1 MAYGFGYLISRISAY
16 VVSTGRRGVENVMYS
31 QEQMLKI
38 IQEKNVEFLRLQF
51 TDISGIVKNVAIPAT
66 QMGKALKS
74 GISFDG
80 SSIEGFARIQE
91 SDMVLRPDLSTFSLL
106 PWRSKDGS
114 NEARLICDVHL
125 PNGKPFEGD
134 PRYVL
139 RKQLEIAKEMGFTM
153 NVGPELEF
161 FLFEKQNGGSATTP
175 HDHGGYF
182 DLGPVDLAEDVRREI
197 VRALTQ
203 MGFTIEASHHEVARG
218 QHEIDFVYDDA
229 LKNADKVV
237 TFKYVTK
244 TIAMQEGLRATF
256 MPKPIFGA
264 SGTGM
269 HANISL
275 FRGLENA
282 FFDPDTDLN
291 ISDLARF
298 FVGGL
303 IEHACAITAIAN
315 PLINSYKRL
324 VSGFEAPVYITWS
337 GPNRSSLI
345 RIPAGRGL
353 STRLEFRSPDP
364 TCNPYLTF
372 AVILAAG
379 LDGIKRGIDPGEP
392 VDLNVY
398 HLTALERES
407 MDIKTLPAN
416 LKEALDY
423 LEADKV
429 IRVALGEHVYENI
442 MRLGLSEWEA
452 YNTFVHP
459 WEIERYINNY

>member
-1 MAYGFGYLISRISAY
+1 
-16 VVSTGRRGVENVMYS
+16 MYS
-31 QEQMLKI
+31 QEQVLKI
-38 IQEKNVEFLRLQF
+38 VQEKNVEFLRLQF

-66 QMGKALKS
+66 QIGKALKS

-91 SDMVLRPDLSTFSLL
+91 SDMVLQPDLSTFSLL
-106 PWRSKDGS
+106 PWRTKDGS

-134 PRYVL
+134 PRHVL
-139 RKQLEIAKEMGFTM
+139 RQQLKKAQEMGFSM

-161 FLFEKQNGGSATTP
+161 FLFEKQNGGSATIP
-175 HDHGGYF
+175 HDFGGYF

-203 MGFTIEASHHEVARG
+203 MGFTIEASHHEVAKG

-244 TIAMQEGLRATF
+244 TIAMREGLRATF
-256 MPKPIFGA
+256 MPKPIYGA
-264 SGTGM
+264 AGTGM

-275 FRGLENA
+275 FRGGENA
-282 FFDPDTDLN
+282 FFDSEAKTG

-298 FVGGL
+298 FIGGL

-353 STRLEFRSPDP
+353 STRVEFRSPDP

-379 LDGIKRGIDPGEP
+379 MDGIKRGIDPGEP

-398 HLTALERES
+398 HLSPAERKALG
-407 MDIKTLPAN
+407 IKTLPAN

-423 LEADKV
+423 LEADSV
-429 IRVALGEHVYENI
+429 VRGALGEHVFENI
-442 MRLGLSEWEA
+442 MRLGLLEWEA
-452 YNTFVHP
+452 YNTYVHP
-459 WEIERYINNY
+459 WEVERYINTF

>member
-1 MAYGFGYLISRISAY
+1 
-16 VVSTGRRGVENVMYS
+16 MYS

-91 SDMVLRPDLSTFSLL
+91 SDMVLQPDLSTFSLL

-134 PRYVL
+134 PRHVL
-139 RKQLEIAKEMGFTM
+139 RRQLDIAREMGFKM

-175 HDHGGYF
+175 HDYGGYF

-203 MGFTIEASHHEVARG
+203 MDFTIEASHHEVARG

-244 TIAMQEGLRATF
+244 TIAMQAGLRATF
-256 MPKPIFGA
+256 MPKPIYGA
-264 SGTGM
+264 AGTGM

-275 FRGLENA
+275 FRGMENA
-282 FFDPDTDLN
+282 FFDPDTDMN

-324 VSGFEAPVYITWS
+324 VSGYEAPVYITWS

-379 LDGIKRGIDPGEP
+379 LDGIKRGIDPGDA

-398 HLTALERES
+398 HLTPGERKS
-407 MDIKTLPAN
+407 LDIKTLPAN

-429 IRVALGEHVYENI
+429 IREALGEHVYENI
-442 MRLGLSEWEA
+442 MRLGLLEWEA

>member
-1 MAYGFGYLISRISAY
+1 
-16 VVSTGRRGVENVMYS
+16 MYS

-66 QMGKALKS
+66 QMGKALKN

-175 HDHGGYF
+175 HDYGGYF

-256 MPKPIFGA
+256 MPKPIYGA

-282 FFDPDTDLN
+282 FFDPDTDMN

-324 VSGFEAPVYITWS
+324 VSGYEAPVYITWS

-407 MDIKTLPAN
+407 LDIKTLPAN

-429 IRVALGEHVYENI
+429 IREALGEHVYENI

-459 WEIERYINNY
+459 WEVERYINNY

>member
-1 MAYGFGYLISRISAY
+1 
-16 VVSTGRRGVENVMYS
+16 MYS
-31 QEQMLKI
+31 PEQVLKT

-51 TDISGIVKNVAIPAT
+51 TDISGIVKNVAIPAS

-91 SDMVLRPDLSTFSLL
+91 SDMVLRPDLSTFCIL

-125 PNGKPFEGD
+125 PNGSPFEGD
-134 PRYVL
+134 PRCVL
-139 RKQLEIAKEMGFTM
+139 RRQLEAAKEMGYKM

-175 HDHGGYF
+175 HDFGGYF

-197 VRALTQ
+197 IRALTQ
-203 MGFTIEASHHEVARG
+203 MDFTIEASHHEVARG

-244 TIAMQEGLRATF
+244 TIAMREGLRATF
-256 MPKPIFGA
+256 MPKPIYGA
-264 SGTGM
+264 AGTGM

-275 FRGLENA
+275 FRGEENA
-282 FFDPDTDLN
+282 FYDPGAAMD

-303 IEHACAITAIAN
+303 IEHASAITAIAN

-379 LDGIKRGIDPGEP
+379 LDGIKRGIDPGDA

-398 HLTALERES
+398 HLTAAERKA
-407 MDIKTLPAN
+407 MGIRTLPAN
-416 LKEALDY
+416 LKEALDC
-423 LEADKV
+423 LEQDRV
-429 IRVALGEHVYENI
+429 IRAALGEHVFENI

-459 WEIERYINNY
+459 WEVERYINIF

>member
-1 MAYGFGYLISRISAY
+1 
-16 VVSTGRRGVENVMYS
+16 MYS
-31 QEQMLKI
+31 PEQVLKT

-51 TDISGIVKNVAIPAT
+51 TDISGIVKNVAIPAS

-91 SDMVLRPDLSTFSLL
+91 SDMVLRPDLSTFCIL

-125 PNGKPFEGD
+125 PSGSPFEGD

-139 RKQLEIAKEMGFTM
+139 RRQLEAAKEMGYKM

-175 HDHGGYF
+175 HDFGGYF

-197 VRALTQ
+197 VRALTL
-203 MGFTIEASHHEVARG
+203 MDFTIEASHHEVARG

-244 TIAMQEGLRATF
+244 TIAMREGLRATF
-256 MPKPIFGA
+256 MPKPIYGA
-264 SGTGM
+264 AGTGM

-275 FRGLENA
+275 FRGEENA
-282 FFDPDTDLN
+282 FYDPGAAMN

-379 LDGIKRGIDPGEP
+379 LDGIKRGIDPGEA

-398 HLTALERES
+398 HLTAAERKA
-407 MDIKTLPAN
+407 MGIRTLPAN
-416 LKEALDY
+416 LKEALDC
-423 LEADKV
+423 LEQDRV
-429 IRVALGEHVYENI
+429 IRAALGEHVFENI

-459 WEIERYINNY
+459 WEVERYINIF

>member
-1 MAYGFGYLISRISAY
+1 
-16 VVSTGRRGVENVMYS
+16 VYS
-31 QEQMLKI
+31 QEQVLKI
-38 IQEKNVEFLRLQF
+38 VQEKNVEFLRLQF
-51 TDISGIVKNVAIPAT
+51 TDISGIVKNVAIPVT
-66 QMGKALKS
+66 QIGKALKS

-91 SDMVLRPDLSTFSLL
+91 SDMVLQPDLSTFSIL
-106 PWRSKDGS
+106 PWRTKDGS

-125 PNGKPFEGD
+125 PNGQPFGGD
-134 PRYVL
+134 PRRVL
-139 RKQLEIAKEMGFTM
+139 RQQLEKAQEMGFSM

-161 FLFEKQNGGSATTP
+161 FLFEKQNGGSATIP
-175 HDHGGYF
+175 HDFGGYF

-197 VRALTQ
+197 IRALTQ
-203 MGFTIEASHHEVARG
+203 MGFTIEASHHEVAKG

-229 LKNADKVV
+229 LRNADKVV

-244 TIAMQEGLRATF
+244 TIAMREGLRATF
-256 MPKPIFGA
+256 MPKPIYGA
-264 SGTGM
+264 AGTGM

-275 FRGLENA
+275 FRGGENA
-282 FFDPDTDLN
+282 FFDPETKTG

-379 LDGIKRGIDPGEP
+379 MDGIKRGIDPGDP

-398 HLTALERES
+398 HLSPAERKS
-407 MDIKTLPAN
+407 RGIKTLPAN

-423 LEADKV
+423 LEADSV
-429 IRVALGEHVYENI
+429 IRGALGEHVFENV
-442 MRLGLSEWEA
+442 MRLGLLEWEA

-459 WEIERYINNY
+459 WEIERYINAF

>member
-1 MAYGFGYLISRISAY
+1 
-16 VVSTGRRGVENVMYS
+16 MYS
-31 QEQMLKI
+31 KEQVLKI
-38 IQEKNVEFLRLQF
+38 VQEKNVEFLRLQF
-51 TDISGIVKNVAIPAT
+51 TDISGVVKNVAIPAT

-91 SDMVLRPDLSTFSLL
+91 SDMVLQPDLSTFSIL
-106 PWRSKDGS
+106 PWRTKDGS
-114 NEARLICDVHL
+114 NEARLICDVFL
-125 PNGKPFEGD
+125 PSGQPFEGD
-134 PRYVL
+134 PRRVL
-139 RKQLEIAKEMGFTM
+139 RRQLEKAAEMGFAM

-161 FLFEKQNGGSATTP
+161 FLFEKQNGGSATIP
-175 HDHGGYF
+175 HDFGGYF

-197 VRALTQ
+197 IRALTQ
-203 MGFTIEASHHEVARG
+203 MDFTIEASHHEVAKG

-244 TIAMQEGLRATF
+244 TIAMREGLRATF
-256 MPKPIFGA
+256 MPKPIYGA
-264 SGTGM
+264 AGTGM

-275 FRGLENA
+275 FRGGENA
-282 FFDPDTDLN
+282 FFDPETKSG

-379 LDGIKRGIDPGEP
+379 MDGIKRGIDPGDP

-398 HLTALERES
+398 HLSPEERKS
-407 MDIKTLPAN
+407 MGIKTLPAN

-423 LEADKV
+423 LEAASV
-429 IRVALGEHVYENI
+429 VRGALGEHVYENI
-442 MRLGLSEWEA
+442 MRLGLLEWEA

-459 WEIERYINNY
+459 WEVERYINQF

>member
-1 MAYGFGYLISRISAY
+1 
-16 VVSTGRRGVENVMYS
+16 MYS

-66 QMGKALKS
+66 QMGKALKN

-256 MPKPIFGA
+256 MPKPIYGA

-282 FFDPDTDLN
+282 FFDPDTDMN

>member
-1 MAYGFGYLISRISAY
+1 
-16 VVSTGRRGVENVMYS
+16 MYS

-66 QMGKALKS
+66 QMGKALKN

-139 RKQLEIAKEMGFTM
+139 RKQLEIAKEMGFKM

-175 HDHGGYF
+175 HDYGGYF

-256 MPKPIFGA
+256 MPKPIYGA

-282 FFDPDTDLN
+282 FFDPDTDMN

-407 MDIKTLPAN
+407 MGIKTLPAN

-429 IRVALGEHVYENI
+429 IREALGEHVYENI

>member
-1 MAYGFGYLISRISAY
+1 MH
-16 VVSTGRRGVENVMYS
+16 S
-31 QEQMLKI
+31 QEQVLKT

-51 TDISGIVKNVAIPAT
+51 TDIQGIVKNVAIPAT
-66 QMGKALKS
+66 QMGKALKN

-106 PWRSKDGS
+106 PWRTKDGS

-134 PRYVL
+134 PRNVL
-139 RKQLEIAKEMGFTM
+139 KRQLEMAREMGYKM

-175 HDHGGYF
+175 HDFGGYF

-244 TIAMQEGLRATF
+244 TIAMREGLRATF

-264 SGTGM
+264 AGTGM
-269 HANISL
+269 HVNISL
-275 FRGLENA
+275 FRGDENA
-282 FFDPDTDLN
+282 FYDPQMPNN

-303 IEHACAITAIAN
+303 IEHARAITAIAN

-379 LDGIKRGIDPGEP
+379 LDGIKRSIDPGDA

-398 HLTALERES
+398 HLTEAERRS
-407 MDIKTLPAN
+407 MGIKTLPAN

-423 LEADKV
+423 LEGDSV
-429 IRVALGEHVYENI
+429 IRSALGEHVFGNI
-442 MRLGLSEWEA
+442 MRLGLLEWDA
-452 YNTFVHP
+452 YNTYVHP
-459 WEIERYINNY
+459 WEIERYINLF

>member
-1 MAYGFGYLISRISAY
+1 
-16 VVSTGRRGVENVMYS
+16 MYS
-31 QEQMLKI
+31 PEQVLKT

-51 TDISGIVKNVAIPAT
+51 TDISGIVKNVAIPAS

-91 SDMVLRPDLSTFSLL
+91 SDMVLRPDLSTFCIL

-125 PNGKPFEGD
+125 PNGSPFEGD

-139 RKQLEIAKEMGFTM
+139 RRQLEAAKEMGYKM

-175 HDHGGYF
+175 HDFGGYF

-197 VRALTQ
+197 VRALIL
-203 MGFTIEASHHEVARG
+203 MDFTVEASHHEVARG

-244 TIAMQEGLRATF
+244 TIAMREGLRATF
-256 MPKPIFGA
+256 MPKPIYGA
-264 SGTGM
+264 AGTGM

-275 FRGLENA
+275 FRGEENA
-282 FFDPDTDLN
+282 FYDPGAAMD

-379 LDGIKRGIDPGEP
+379 LDGIKRGIDPGEA

-398 HLTALERES
+398 HLTAAERKA
-407 MDIKTLPAN
+407 MGIRTLPAN
-416 LKEALDY
+416 LKEALDC
-423 LEADKV
+423 LEQDRV
-429 IRVALGEHVYENI
+429 IRAALGEHVFENI

-452 YNTFVHP
+452 YNTFVHS
-459 WEIERYINNY
+459 WEVERYINIF

>member
-1 MAYGFGYLISRISAY
+1 
-16 VVSTGRRGVENVMYS
+16 MYS
-31 QEQMLKI
+31 QEQVLKT

-51 TDISGIVKNVAIPAT
+51 TDISGIVKNVAIPAS

-134 PRYVL
+134 PRHVL
-139 RKQLEIAKEMGFTM
+139 RNQLDIAKEMGYTM

-161 FLFEKQNGGSATTP
+161 FLFEKPNGGSATVP
-175 HDHGGYF
+175 HDFGGYF

-197 VRALTQ
+197 IRALTQ
-203 MGFTIEASHHEVARG
+203 MDFVVEASHHEVAKG

-244 TIAMQEGLRATF
+244 TIAMREGLRATF
-256 MPKPIFGA
+256 MPKPIYGA
-264 SGTGM
+264 AGTGM

-282 FFDPDTDLN
+282 FYDSEMPLN

-379 LDGIKRGIDPGEP
+379 MDGIKRCIDPGDA

-398 HLTALERES
+398 ELSAAERKS
-407 MDIKTLPAN
+407 LGIRTLPAN

-423 LEADKV
+423 LEEDKV
-429 IRVALGEHVYENI
+429 IRNALGEHVFENI
-442 MRLGLSEWEA
+442 MRLGLLEWEA
-452 YNTFVHP
+452 YNTYVHP
-459 WEIERYINNY
+459 WEIERYINIF

>member
-1 MAYGFGYLISRISAY
+1 
-16 VVSTGRRGVENVMYS
+16 MYS

-139 RKQLEIAKEMGFTM
+139 RRQLDIAKEMGFKM

-161 FLFEKQNGGSATTP
+161 FLFEKQNGGSATIP
-175 HDHGGYF
+175 HDYGGYF

-244 TIAMQEGLRATF
+244 TIAMQAGLRATF
-256 MPKPIFGA
+256 MPKPIYGA

-282 FFDPDTDLN
+282 FFDPDTDMN

-398 HLTALERES
+398 HLTPCERKS

-429 IRVALGEHVYENI
+429 IREALGEHVYENI

>member
-1 MAYGFGYLISRISAY
+1 MH
-16 VVSTGRRGVENVMYS
+16 S
-31 QEQMLKI
+31 QEQVLKT

-51 TDISGIVKNVAIPAT
+51 SDIQGIVKNVAIPAT

-106 PWRSKDGS
+106 PWRTKDGS

-125 PNGKPFEGD
+125 PNGKHFEGD

-139 RKQLEIAKEMGFTM
+139 KRQLENAREMGYKM

-175 HDHGGYF
+175 HDFGGYF

-197 VRALTQ
+197 IRALTQ

-244 TIAMQEGLRATF
+244 TIAMREGLRATF

-264 SGTGM
+264 AGTGM
-269 HANISL
+269 HVNISL
-275 FRGLENA
+275 FRGDENA
-282 FFDPDTDLN
+282 FYDPQMPNN

-303 IEHACAITAIAN
+303 IEHASAITAIAN

-379 LDGIKRGIDPGEP
+379 MDGIKRSIDPGDA

-398 HLTALERES
+398 HLTEAERRS
-407 MDIKTLPAN
+407 MGIKTLPAN
-416 LKEALDY
+416 LKEALDC
-423 LEADKV
+423 LEGDRV
-429 IRVALGEHVYENI
+429 IRSALGEHVFDNI
-442 MRLGLSEWEA
+442 MRLGLLEWEA
-452 YNTFVHP
+452 YNTYVHP
-459 WEIERYINNY
+459 WEVERYINLF

>member
-1 MAYGFGYLISRISAY
+1 MH
-16 VVSTGRRGVENVMYS
+16 S
-31 QEQMLKI
+31 QEQVLKT

-51 TDISGIVKNVAIPAT
+51 SDIQGIVKNVAIPTT

-106 PWRSKDGS
+106 PWRTKDGS

-139 RKQLEIAKEMGFTM
+139 KRQLEMAREMGYKM

-175 HDHGGYF
+175 HDFGGYF

-197 VRALTQ
+197 IRALTQ

-244 TIAMQEGLRATF
+244 TIAMREGLRATF

-264 SGTGM
+264 AGTGM
-269 HANISL
+269 HVNISL
-275 FRGLENA
+275 FRGDENA
-282 FFDPDTDLN
+282 FYDPQMPNN

-303 IEHACAITAIAN
+303 IEHACAVTAIAN

-379 LDGIKRGIDPGEP
+379 MDGIKRGIDPGDA

-398 HLTALERES
+398 HLTEAERRS
-407 MDIKTLPAN
+407 MGIKTLPAN

-423 LEADKV
+423 LEGDKV
-429 IRVALGEHVYENI
+429 IRSALGEHVFENI
-442 MRLGLSEWEA
+442 MRLGRLEWEA
-452 YNTFVHP
+452 YNTYVHP
-459 WEIERYINNY
+459 WEVERYINLF

>member
-1 MAYGFGYLISRISAY
+1 MH
-16 VVSTGRRGVENVMYS
+16 S
-31 QEQMLKI
+31 QEQVLKT

-51 TDISGIVKNVAIPAT
+51 TDIQGIVKNVAIPAT
-66 QMGKALKS
+66 QMGKALKN

-106 PWRSKDGS
+106 PWRTKDGS

-125 PNGKPFEGD
+125 PNGKHFEGD

-139 RKQLEIAKEMGFTM
+139 KRQLENAREMGYKM

-175 HDHGGYF
+175 HDFGGYF

-197 VRALTQ
+197 IRALTQ

-244 TIAMQEGLRATF
+244 TIAMREGLRATF

-264 SGTGM
+264 AGTGM
-269 HANISL
+269 HVNISL
-275 FRGLENA
+275 FRGDENA
-282 FFDPDTDLN
+282 FYDPQMPNN

-303 IEHACAITAIAN
+303 IEHARAITAIAN

-379 LDGIKRGIDPGEP
+379 LDGIKRSIDPGDA

-398 HLTALERES
+398 HLTEAERRS
-407 MDIKTLPAN
+407 MGIKTLPAN

-423 LEADKV
+423 LEGDSV
-429 IRVALGEHVYENI
+429 IRSALGEHVFGNI
-442 MRLGLSEWEA
+442 MRLGLLEWDA
-452 YNTFVHP
+452 YNTYVHP
-459 WEIERYINNY
+459 WEIERYINLF

>member
-1 MAYGFGYLISRISAY
+1 
-16 VVSTGRRGVENVMYS
+16 MYS
-31 QEQMLKI
+31 QEQVLQT

-51 TDISGIVKNVAIPAT
+51 TDISGIVKNVAIPAS

-91 SDMVLRPDLSTFSLL
+91 SDMVLRPDLSTFTIL

-125 PNGKPFEGD
+125 PNGSPFEGD
-134 PRYVL
+134 PRFVL
-139 RKQLEIAKEMGFTM
+139 RRQLEAAKEMGYKM

-175 HDHGGYF
+175 HDFGGYF

-197 VRALTQ
+197 IRALTL
-203 MGFTIEASHHEVARG
+203 MDFTIEASHHEVARG

-244 TIAMQEGLRATF
+244 TIAMREGLRATF
-256 MPKPIFGA
+256 MPKPIYGA
-264 SGTGM
+264 AGTGM

-275 FRGLENA
+275 FRGEENA
-282 FFDPDTDLN
+282 FYDPGAPMD

-379 LDGIKRGIDPGEP
+379 LDGIKRGIDPGEA

-398 HLTALERES
+398 HLTPAERKA
-407 MDIKTLPAN
+407 MGIRTLPAN

-423 LEADKV
+423 LEQDKV
-429 IRVALGEHVYENI
+429 IRAALGEHVFENV

-452 YNTFVHP
+452 YNTFVHS
-459 WEIERYINNY
+459 WEVERYINIF